1 MATMKQFDFRKIREY
16 RLERNISQTELAD
29 KIGVK
34 KQQLSVW
41 EKTPGNL
48 TVRNLSKLCEALNK
62 STDDFFIEVQRPGC
76 AGPRIGAE

>member
-16 RLERNISQTELAD
+16 RLERNITQVDLAAR
-29 KIGVK
+29 IGVK

-62 STDDFFIEVQRPGC
+62 STDDFFVEVQRPVS
-76 AGPRIGAE
+76 AGPRIGGK